1 MQTTALPPAPV
12 AAAVAV
18 PADTVQAAGTSMGRL
33 VIATRGSQLALWQA
47 RHIREALEALAPG
60 LEIELSII
68 RTRGDKI
75 LDVPLS
81 QVGGKGL
88 FVKEIE
94 EALLEGAADIAVH
107 SIKDVPMLLPE
118 GLTLGCIPAREVF
131 TDCLVSEQYESLE
144 ALPRGAR
151 VGTSSLR
158 RQAQL
163 LALRPDLEIL
173 SLRGNVD
180 TRLRKMKEGE
190 FDAIVLALAGMKRL
204 GLTATYM
211 HELAPADFVPAVGQ
225 GALGI
230 ECRADD
236 AVTLALVRRLEDS
249 ATRVCVEAERA
260 FLTGLDGGCQV
271 PIGAHA
277 ELDGDT
283 VMLDGL
289 VAECDGST
297 LFRRRMSAPA
307 DKAGELG
314 LALAEELKKEGAGEI
329 LARLYAE
336 HPDKA

>member
-1 MQTTALPPAPV
+1 MR
-12 AAAVAV
+12 
-18 PADTVQAAGTSMGRL
+18 RL

-47 RHIREALEALAPG
+47 NHIRDALLALEPG
-60 LEIELSII
+60 LEVELSVI

-81 QVGGKGL
+81 RVGGKGL

-94 EALLEGAADIAVH
+94 EALLDGSADLAVH
-107 SIKDVPMLLPE
+107 SIKDVPMVLPE
-118 GLTLGCIPAREVF
+118 QLTLGCIPRREVF
-131 TDCLVSEQYESLE
+131 TDCLVSERWASLAE
-144 ALPRGAR
+144 LPHGAR

-163 LALRPDLEIL
+163 LALRPDLTIL

-180 TRLRKMKEGE
+180 TRLRKMKEGQ
-190 FDAIVLALAGMKRL
+190 FDAIVLALAGMRRL
-204 GLTATYM
+204 GLSATHM

-236 AVTLALVRRLEDS
+236 AAMLALLARLDHRP
-249 ATRVCVEAERA
+249 TRVCVEAERA

-277 ELDGDT
+277 DLEGESLR
-283 VMLDGL
+283 LDGL
-289 VAECDGST
+289 VAECDGT
-297 LFRRRMSAPA
+297 QVFRRAVTGSACEA
-307 DKAGELG
+307 EKLG
-314 LALAEELKKEGAGEI
+314 RDLAEELKREGAGEI

-336 HPDKA
+336 HPDKG

>member
-1 MQTTALPPAPV
+1 M
-12 AAAVAV
+12 
-18 PADTVQAAGTSMGRL
+18 RKI

-47 RHIREALEALAPG
+47 NHIREALLS
-60 LEIELSII
+60 LEPDIEVELSVI

-81 QVGGKGL
+81 KVGGKGL

-94 EALLEGAADIAVH
+94 EALLCGNADIAVH
-107 SIKDVPMLLPE
+107 SIKDVPMVLPE
-118 GLTLGCIPAREVF
+118 KLTLGCIPKREVF
-131 TDCLVSEQYESLE
+131 TDCLVSEKYATLDD
-144 ALPRGAR
+144 LPHGAR

-190 FDAIVLALAGMKRL
+190 FDAIVLASAGMKRL
-204 GLTATYM
+204 GLSATYM
-211 HELAPADFVPAVGQ
+211 HELDPAGFVPAVGQ

-236 AVTLALVRRLEDS
+236 AKILALLARLDHAE
-249 ATRVCVEAERA
+249 TRVCVEAERA

-277 ELDGDT
+277 DVLDGM
-283 VMLDGL
+283 VRLDGL
-289 VAECDGST
+289 VAECDGSQV
-297 LFRRRMSAPA
+297 FRRAVMGPA
-307 DKAGELG
+307 TEAARLG
-314 LALAEELKKEGAGEI
+314 RDLASDLKQEGAGDI

-336 HPDKA
+336 HPDKG

>member
-1 MQTTALPPAPV
+1 M
-12 AAAVAV
+12 
-18 PADTVQAAGTSMGRL
+18 RKI

-47 RHIREALEALAPG
+47 NHIREALLS
-60 LEIELSII
+60 LEPDIEVELSVI

-81 QVGGKGL
+81 KVGGKGL

-94 EALLEGAADIAVH
+94 EALLCGSADLAVH
-107 SIKDVPMLLPE
+107 SIKDVPMVLPE
-118 GLTLGCIPAREVF
+118 KLTLGCIPKREIF
-131 TDCLVSEQYESLE
+131 TDCLVSEKYATLDD
-144 ALPRGAR
+144 LPHGAR

-190 FDAIVLALAGMKRL
+190 FDAIVLASAGMKRL
-204 GLTATYM
+204 GLSATYM
-211 HELAPADFVPAVGQ
+211 HELDPAGFVPAVGQ

-236 AVTLALVRRLEDS
+236 AKILALLARL
-249 ATRVCVEAERA
+249 A

-277 ELDGDT
+277 DVLDGM
-283 VMLDGL
+283 VRLDGL
-289 VAECDGST
+289 VAECDGSQV
-297 LFRRRMSAPA
+297 LRRAVMGPA
-307 DKAGELG
+307 TEAARLG
-314 LALAEELKKEGAGEI
+314 RDLASDLKQEGAGDI

-336 HPDKA
+336 HPDKG